1 MSWMKF
7 LNNYSNRE
15 LNMWARLTLDILVS
29 VYFISKIS
37 PLIINYQF
45 YSNELMRDALVPIIL
60 TTVVIAIIYSII
72 VFGTINTLTKRE
84 EKDERD
90 YIYEL
95 KSYKISNNIYQISN
109 YLIIGVIIFNA
120 LYQENFGE
128 LTPQKIAMILL
139 IITLLSSTGKSLTQ
153 LFNYRKNI

>member
-1 MSWMKF
+1 MKF

-15 LNMWARLTLDILVS
+15 LNIWAELILDIIVS
-29 VYFISKIS
+29 IYFFPKIF
-37 PLIINYQF
+37 PLIIDGQL
-45 YSNELMRDALVPIIL
+45 YSDALVGIIA
-60 TTVVIAIIYSII
+60 TSII
-72 VFGTINTLTKRE
+72 ISIFYSVFVFGAINTLTKRE

-95 KSYKISNNIYQISN
+95 KSYRVSNIISQVSIYLLIS
-109 YLIIGVIIFNA
+109 LIVFNPIN
-120 LYQENFGE
+120 QVR
-128 LTPQKIAMILL
+128 LTDFTAPMIAMLLL

>member
-1 MSWMKF
+1 MKF

-15 LNMWARLTLDILVS
+15 LNIWAELILDILVS
-29 VYFISKIS
+29 FYFFPKIF
-37 PLIINYQF
+37 PLIIDGQL
-45 YSNELMRDALVPIIL
+45 YSEALVGIIATSIIL
-60 TTVVIAIIYSII
+60 AIVYSIV
-72 VFGTINTLTKRE
+72 VFGAINALTKRE

-95 KSYKISNNIYQISN
+95 KSYKISNNIFQISN
-109 YLIIGVIIFNA
+109 YLVIGVIIFNA

-139 IITLLSSTGKSLTQ
+139 IIALLSSTGKSLTQ
-153 LFNYRKNI
+153 LFNYRQNI

>member
-1 MSWMKF
+1 MQF

-15 LNMWARLTLDILVS
+15 LNIWAELILDILVS
-29 VYFISKIS
+29 FYFFSKIV
-37 PLIINYQF
+37 PLIINGQLY
-45 YSNELMRDALVPIIL
+45 NEALVGIIAN
-60 TTVVIAIIYSII
+60 TIIISIIYSIF
-72 VFGTINTLTKRE
+72 VFGAINTLTKRE

-95 KSYKISNNIYQISN
+95 KSYRISNIISQVSIYLLIS
-109 YLIIGVIIFNA
+109 LIVFNPINQVRLNEFTA
-120 LYQENFGE
+120 
-128 LTPQKIAMILL
+128 PMIAMILL

>member
-1 MSWMKF
+1 MQF

-15 LNMWARLTLDILVS
+15 LNIWAELALDILVS
-29 VYFISKIS
+29 LYFFPKIF
-37 PLIINYQF
+37 PLIIDGQL
-45 YSNELMRDALVPIIL
+45 YSDALVGIIA
-60 TTVVIAIIYSII
+60 TSIIISIIYSIF
-72 VFGTINTLTKRE
+72 VFGAINTLTKRE

-95 KSYKISNNIYQISN
+95 KSYRISNIISQVSIYLLIS
-109 YLIIGVIIFNA
+109 LIVFNPINQVRLNEFTA
-120 LYQENFGE
+120 
-128 LTPQKIAMILL
+128 PMIAMLLL

>member
-1 MSWMKF
+1 MKF

-15 LNMWARLTLDILVS
+15 LNIWAELILNIIVS
-29 VYFISKIS
+29 LFFVSKIF
-37 PLIINYQF
+37 PLIINGQF
-45 YSNELMRDALVPIIL
+45 YSEALVQIIL
-60 TTVVIAIIYSII
+60 TTIIIAIIYSII

-109 YLIIGVIIFNA
+109 YLIIGIIIFNA

>member
-1 MSWMKF
+1 MKF

-15 LNMWARLTLDILVS
+15 LNIWAELILDILVS
-29 VYFISKIS
+29 FYFFPKIF
-37 PLIINYQF
+37 PLIIDGQL
-45 YSNELMRDALVPIIL
+45 YSDALVGIIA
-60 TTVVIAIIYSII
+60 TSII
-72 VFGTINTLTKRE
+72 ISIFYSVFVFGAINTLTKKE

-95 KSYKISNNIYQISN
+95 KSYRISNIISQVSIYLLI
-109 YLIIGVIIFNA
+109 YLIVFNPIN
-120 LYQENFGE
+120 QVR
-128 LTPQKIAMILL
+128 LTDFTAPMIAMLLL

>member
-1 MSWMKF
+1 MKF

-95 KSYKISNNIYQISN
+95 KSYKISNNIFQISN
-109 YLIIGVIIFNA
+109 YLVIGVIIFNA

>member
-1 MSWMKF
+1 MKF

-15 LNMWARLTLDILVS
+15 LNIWAELILDILVS
-29 VYFISKIS
+29 LYFVSKIF
-37 PLIINYQF
+37 PLIINDQF
-45 YSNELMRDALVPIIL
+45 YSEALVQIIL
-60 TTVVIAIIYSII
+60 TTIIIAIIYSII
-72 VFGTINTLTKRE
+72 VFGAINTLTKRE

-95 KSYKISNNIYQISN
+95 KSYRVSNIISQVSIYLLIS
-109 YLIIGVIIFNA
+109 LIVFNPIN
-120 LYQENFGE
+120 QVR
-128 LTPQKIAMILL
+128 LTDFTAPMIAMLLL

>member
-1 MSWMKF
+1 MKF

-95 KSYKISNNIYQISN
+95 KSYKISNNIYEISN

-120 LYQENFGE
+120 LYQESFGE

-139 IITLLSSTGKSLTQ
+139 IIALLSSTGKSLTQ

>member
-1 MSWMKF
+1 MKF

-60 TTVVIAIIYSII
+60 TTVIIAIIYSII

-109 YLIIGVIIFNA
+109 YLVIGVIIFNA